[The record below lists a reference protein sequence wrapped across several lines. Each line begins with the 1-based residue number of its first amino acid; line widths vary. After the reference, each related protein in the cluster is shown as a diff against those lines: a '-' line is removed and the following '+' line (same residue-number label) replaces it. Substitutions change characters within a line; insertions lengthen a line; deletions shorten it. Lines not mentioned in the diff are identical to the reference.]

1 MRIVLD
7 TNIII
12 AAFLSHG
19 LTSDVLELGEQ
30 EDIEVF
36 SSEEIYVE
44 NFINLTRKSLKLV
57 NPIQKID
64 VVKSDPDDNK
74 ILECAVSA
82 EANLIVTMDKH
93 LLKFMTYE
101 KIGIV

>member
-36 SSEEIYVE
+36 SSEEILEETKTRLVNKLRLEESYVE

-82 EANLIVTMDKH
+82 EAN
-93 LLKFMTYE
+93 
-101 KIGIV
+101 